1 MNRLFALF
9 ALLLLAATALAAPNG
24 EELYTRHCS
33 VCHNDKG
40 IGGIGLPLNGEKLEH
55 FSRDYLFKTIRNGR
69 PGRVMPP
76 FEKLSDA
83 QVNAIVDHVM
93 SWRKTPAQEWPA
105 TPVKGDPDKGE
116 RLFQEKCS
124 ACHGK
129 DGKSNGLGTG
139 VTLSRERKFKVVP
152 PALNNIGFLRSAP
165 DSWIRYTIQNGRP
178 GTIMPSQKDFGIS
191 DQDLDDIVSY
201 IRQFERKHDERPKPE
216 QEPPTLVFDS
226 PYDFVTTVTNLKE
239 TLKGL
244 NFRYFPDRYMEMG
257 LAPDDQ
263 INKKQLSLRFCNFN
277 LLYKMINIEPRL
289 GVILPCRVTVVE
301 EDDGSVKLYL
311 MNMKVATQLFNNE
324 QLSELAEQMNES
336 LMELIEEA
344 TL

>member
-1 MNRLFALF
+1 MNRLFVLF
-9 ALLLLAATALAAPNG
+9 ALLVLSTTAVAAPNG

-76 FEKLSDA
+76 FQKLSDA

-93 SWRKTPAQEWPA
+93 SWRKRPAQEW
-105 TPVKGDPDKGE
+105 TTTLVQGNPDKGE
-116 RLFQEKCS
+116 RLFQEKCA
-124 ACHGK
+124 ACHGE

-165 DSWIRYTIQNGRP
+165 DSWIRYTIKNGRP
-178 GTIMPSQKDFGIS
+178 GTIMPSQQDFGIS
-191 DQDLDDIVSY
+191 DQELDDIVSY
-201 IRQFERKHDERPKPE
+201 IRQFERKHDEQPKPE

-257 LAPDDQ
+257 LAPDEQ

-311 MNMKVATQLFNNE
+311 MNMKVATQLFNND
-324 QLSELAEQMNES
+324 QLSELAEQMHES